1 MLILNV
7 LAVVTL
13 RVLISLSRLIAQS
26 KGLGTSYHAPCRYYM
41 AGAYLVSYSRK
52 GLTDQYGP
60 LACGGTGL
68 TVSLFEGPDIDF
80 EGIRTFVVGFNC

>member
-68 TVSLFEGPDIDF
+68 NLLISS
-80 EGIRTFVVGFNC
+80 R